1 MLMGIERGIQAVV
14 AWVDILVVTAGYILI
29 RVIIV
34 VVCTAVIIIVV
45 RRMRNGA

>member
-34 VVCTAVIIIVV
+34 VVCTTVIIIVV